1 MIRVIPS
8 RHHLRDDGLKASVY
22 GACPWLNDNERD
34 RWTVVTNGWTWWDD
48 MTNTVGMGRAPVA
61 TQAEAETLASGWNA
75 RREADRAEHVAF
87 WQPINAPVEWV
98 RSRGNDGAVSYHS
111 GEAWAIRK
119 IHTGARIIYVPDDG
133 TDLNNQ
139 PQSSTLAGA
148 KEWTARRI
156 RVARTDA
163 RVAEM
168 ETA

>member
-34 RWTVVTNGWTWWDD
+34 RWTIVTNGWTWWDD

-75 RREADRAEHVAF
+75 
-87 WQPINAPVEWV
+87 